1 MAPAPADT
9 LASEHT
15 TERDRAVDAVRQSAH
30 VAHEAR
36 LLKTLAS
43 DALEDGVHAA
53 KRAITHG
60 LHELEDLR
68 GSAAYRIKRAP
79 LVTVGLALGAGILLG
94 VAFGRIGRKAA
105 TQDR

>member
-1 MAPAPADT
+1 MAPATITA
-9 LASEHT
+9 ENEET
-15 TERDRAVDAVRQSAH
+15 TVRHRAADAVRQAAH

-43 DALEDGVHAA
+43 DAVEDGVYAA

-68 GSAAYRIKRAP
+68 DSAAYRVKRAP
-79 LVTVGLALGAGILLG
+79 LVTVGLAFAGGILLG
-94 VAFGRIGRKAA
+94 VLVGRIGRRIE
-105 TQDR
+105 TQRR